1 MGYFLPRPPPPP
13 SPRTK
18 LIFTTFRVSKCS
30 SSNVI
35 SNEAYLLFFEL
46 SWRLNVVG
54 HYYVILTVHQ
64 YFFQTLSVIC
74 LCGKV
79 THHPHMESAM
89 LKKIIVWSRPY
100 KKGLLTFNWYLKMQS
115 KRKKERKKG
124 AKLNQKLI
132 INKSWLNECKISI
145 SILLNPRKIIWYI
158 FIFLF
163 LFYLLYSSL
172 IISITDGRRKY
183 LLYDIE
189 DVKSLWKKNFALY
202 VCYNMIYH
210 WNISL
215 ILYMYNINT
224 CQSCLFTYAKF
235 YTQKN

>member
-1 MGYFLPRPPPPP
+1 MTTPLWNININNSIFLPKLCVIWVCGIP
-13 SPRTK
+13 SASDGGT
-18 LIFTTFRVSKCS
+18 
-30 SSNVI
+30 
-35 SNEAYLLFFEL
+35 
-46 SWRLNVVG
+46 
-54 HYYVILTVHQ
+54 
-64 YFFQTLSVIC
+64 
-74 LCGKV
+74 
-79 THHPHMESAM
+79 M
-89 LKKIIVWSRPY
+89 LKKISVWSRPY
-100 KKGLLTFNWYLKMQS
+100 MKGLLTYKWSFKMQS
-115 KRKKERKKG
+115 KRKKG

-145 SILLNPRKIIWYI
+145 SILLNPRKIIRYI

-189 DVKSLWKKNFALY
+189 DVKSLWKKIFALY

-215 ILYMYNINT
+215 ILYKYV
-224 CQSCLFTYAKF
+224 QH
-235 YTQKN
+235 